1 MKRIEQNIRA
11 TTDVYSEPSD
21 RADAPEY
28 WRFTVDGKERYVS
41 PIADRCRH
49 AQEVY
54 IENALRATKQ
64 ATRMLRDFG
73 FLVVPPGRRGKNK
86 K

>member
-1 MKRIEQNIRA
+1 MKRIEQNIRV
-11 TTDVYSEPSD
+11 TTNVYLGPNFLD
-21 RADAPEY
+21 TPRL

-49 AQEVY
+49 AQEIY
-54 IENALRATKQ
+54 IQNALRATKQ

-73 FLVVPPGRRGKNK
+73 FLVVPPGRQGKNK